1 MTGVG
6 LSGVLEAYSLV
17 IHALIYLAIFIF
29 IIKAKS
35 TTERLHLIVVV
46 IGFFAIVALVDFFRA
61 WFFILAWLAVNNIPM
76 LIDRTVAIILI
87 VVLAFFMIFMP
98 MFYYT
103 VSLAIYTLII
113 FGFLHAA
120 FLPSPKR
127 A

>member
-6 LSGVLEAYSLV
+6 LSGVLEAYRIV

-35 TTERLHLIVVV
+35 TTERLHLIIVV
-46 IGFFAIVALVDFFRA
+46 IGFFVIVALVDFFRA
-61 WFFILAWLAVNNIPM
+61 QFFILAWLAVNNIPM

-87 VVLAFFMIFMP
+87 VVLAFFMIFIP
-98 MFYYT
+98 VFYYP
-103 VSLAIYTLII
+103 VSLAVYTLII

>member
-6 LSGVLEAYSLV
+6 LSGVLEAYSIV

-35 TTERLHLIVVV
+35 TTERLHLIIVV
-46 IGFFAIVALVDFFRA
+46 IGFFVIVALVDFFRA
-61 WFFILAWLAVNNIPM
+61 QFFILAWLAVNNIPM

-87 VVLAFFMIFMP
+87 VVLAFFMIFIP
-98 MFYYT
+98 VFYYP
-103 VSLAIYTLII
+103 VSLAVYTLII

>member
-1 MTGVG
+1 MAGIG
-6 LSGVLEAYSLV
+6 LPGILETYSLV

-35 TTERLHLIVVV
+35 AIERLHLIVVV
-46 IGFFAIVALVDFFRA
+46 IGFFVIVALVDFYRA
-61 WFFILAWLAVNNIPM
+61 QFFILAWLAVNNIPM

-87 VVLAFFMIFMP
+87 VILAFFMIFMP
-98 MFYYT
+98 MFYYP

-127 A
+127 G

>member
-1 MTGVG
+1 MAGIG
-6 LSGVLEAYSLV
+6 LSGVLGAYSIA

-35 TTERLHLIVVV
+35 ATERLHLIFVVV
-46 IGFFAIVALVDFFRA
+46 GFFAIVALVDFYRA
-61 WFFILAWLAVNNIPM
+61 QFFILAWLAVNNIPM

-98 MFYYT
+98 IFYYP

-120 FLPSPKR
+120 FLPSPKKV
-127 A
+127 